1 MSCALWTGLGERN
14 PHHTLVSQPRVLA
27 RIASSCDTRRGC
39 WREELRRDRQ
49 VSRVRCESLV
59 RLETCVPVSARRGGK
74 VAWPRV
80 WSALV
85 GDSRGSCD
93 ARTTDPVSL
102 ASQVRTAPNVH
113 HSWPSRARTR
123 IRATS

>member
-1 MSCALWTGLGERN
+1 MSCALSTGLGERN
-14 PHHTLVSQPRVLA
+14 PYHTLVSQPRVLA

-39 WREELRRDRQ
+39 RREEYGATGK
-49 VSRVRCESLV
+49 CCGCGESLIG
-59 RLETCVPVSARRGGK
+59 LETCVPVSARRGAR

-113 HSWPSRARTR
+113 HSWLSRARTR